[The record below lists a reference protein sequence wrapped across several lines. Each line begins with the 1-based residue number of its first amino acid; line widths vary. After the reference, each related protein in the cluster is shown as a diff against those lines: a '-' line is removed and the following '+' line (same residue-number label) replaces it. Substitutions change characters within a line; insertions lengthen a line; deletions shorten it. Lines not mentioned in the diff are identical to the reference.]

1 MPITRILVADDSP
14 EVRQAVCHLLVT
26 VPDFEVLCEAADGSE
41 ALAKAQELQ
50 PDIVLLDIRMP
61 NLSGIQAAQRILEVS
76 PQSEIIFLTQYA
88 SRHLATEALRVG
100 VRGYVLKM
108 RAATDLIPAIRAVR
122 AHDDFFDHI
131 AS

>member
-1 MPITRILVADDSP
+1 MIRILVADDSP
-14 EVRQAVCHLLVT
+14 EVRRSICNLLAT
-26 VPDFEVLCEAADGSE
+26 IPAFEVLCEAADGAE
-41 ALAKAQELQ
+41 AVSKAQELQ

-61 NLSGIQAAQRILEVS
+61 NLSGIQAAQSILEVS

-100 VRGYVLKM
+100 ARGYVLKT
-108 RAATDLIPAIRAVR
+108 RAATDLVPAIHAVR
-122 AHDDFFDHI
+122 DHDEFFSQI